1 MANDTAGLWH
11 WQQHPANASLTDYK
25 AEPAALYLLQIQPR
39 PGLQQTSCR
48 TANIFNRSSRRD
60 PPASAGETAF
70 LSCSNDISFSNLEES
85 LYFRRLI
92 TVRLEREERIHDT
105 AQVHPQS
112 HERIAV
118 HYQCRWEQYYLQD
131 FCTIGCEQQ
140 SYREPKTQ
148 RFTADNVYTETKLVR
163 RQ

>member
-11 WQQHPANASLTDYK
+11 WQQHPVDASLPNEQ
-25 AEPAALYLLQIQPR
+25 AEHAALYLLQIQPR
-39 PGLQQTSCR
+39 PGPQQPHCET
-48 TANIFNRSSRRD
+48 TNIIHRSSRHY
-60 PPASAGETAF
+60 PSSSGGETALF
-70 LSCSNDISFSNLEES
+70 TRIGHSSAANIEES